1 MRQTVAVKG
10 ARENN
15 LQDIEVEIP
24 RDKLVVVTGISGSGK
39 SSLAFDTVYAEGQRR
54 FLESM
59 STYAKR
65 FITQLKKP
73 DVDFVDGL
81 SPVVSIEQKTVTMNP
96 RSTVGTMTDLQDFLR
111 MLFATIGIAHCPYCE
126 REIPIR
132 SPHQILE
139 RLLSLPEGT
148 EVEIH
153 APVFKIY
160 GEDYDYLFDDIRTK
174 GCRHVR
180 INGTP
185 HDISEEIELD
195 EDMDYD
201 IQVIVDKFFIQK
213 DIDKQVLASLEHTML
228 VGEGFMSFQVRDPEL
243 PEILP
248 VLGGAVG
255 NRAYGEL
262 AEESAVEN
270 RAYGELAE
278 EESAVENRAY
288 GEPGAAYG
296 ELVEEESAVENRA
309 YGELEEGS
317 AVGNR
322 AYGEPGAAYGELWDD
337 FGCPEHGVL
346 MGELGP
352 HHFTFN
358 EPTGACVTCSG
369 LGTYLQVHP
378 NLLVPDKTRSIV
390 EGAFV
395 HQAAKYDPD
404 RWDGRTLY
412 SLSQHYG
419 FDLDAP
425 FETLS
430 QDIVDILFHGT
441 RGEEFPICQ
450 PPDAKPVEKRHL
462 GRKIRFDGIIT
473 RIDRH
478 YRHYRKK
485 GEAHSGMEEYLRK
498 VMVEHTCPDC
508 GGAKLK
514 RQRLLVTVKER
525 TIHELGE
532 LHFEELRDFLLS
544 IDKETI
550 HEKHREAGTR
560 VIRELV
566 ERINLLLGIGLDY
579 LNLNRR
585 AATLSGGESQR
596 IRLSTQIGSG
606 LMGMLY
612 VLDEP
617 SIGLHPK
624 DNQKMIETLRKLRDI
639 GNTVIVVEHD
649 ESTIRAADHVIEL
662 GPGPGVHGGKV
673 VVQGALETILECPD
687 SLTGLYMSGRR
698 EIPIPQQRRELNGTF
713 LSITGAKENNLRHLD
728 VDIPLGVFICVTGA
742 SGSGKST
749 LVNEI
754 LYKRLYSIYHDSR
767 TLYGA
772 HDTLA
777 GHEHISDVINIDQ
790 SPIGRSSRSNPATY
804 IGFYD
809 NIRKLFAST
818 PMAMARSYAVGR
830 FSFNVKGGRCE
841 ECHGEGTITTK
852 LHFMPDVEVVCPTCK
867 GARYNQDTLEVT
879 YNGKNIAEI
888 LDMSIEDGVG
898 FFEDQRLIRHKLS
911 VLNELGMGYLQIG
924 HPAPLLSGGEAQR
937 VKLASELGK
946 IKRGKHNLYILDE
959 PTTGLHLADVQ
970 KLLDSLSQLVE
981 KGHTVIVIEHH
992 LDVIKTADYVI
1003 DLGPEGG
1010 HKGGQVLAYGTPEE
1024 VAAVKAS
1031 YTGQFLREYL

>member
-180 INGTP
+180 IDGEP

-195 EDMDYD
+195 EDKEYD

-228 VGEGFMSFQVRDPEL
+228 VGEGFMRFQVRDLEI

-248 VLGGAVG
+248 VPGSAVG
-255 NRAYGEL
+255 NRAYGEFV
-262 AEESAVEN
+262 EGSAVGN
-270 RAYGELAE
+270 RAYDVA
-278 EESAVENRAY
+278 
-288 GEPGAAYG
+288 
-296 ELVEEESAVENRA
+296 
-309 YGELEEGS
+309 EGS

-322 AYGEPGAAYGELWDD
+322 AYGELVEGGELGWDD
-337 FGCPEHGVL
+337 FGCAEHGVL

-419 FDLDAP
+419 FDLHAP
-425 FETLS
+425 FADLS
-430 QDIVDILFHGT
+430 PEVVDILFHGT
-441 RGEEFPICQ
+441 RGEDFPICQ
-450 PPDAKPVEKRHL
+450 PPDAKPIEKRHL

-478 YRHYRKK
+478 YRHYRKQ

-532 LHFEELRDFLLS
+532 LHFEQLRDFLLA
-544 IDKETI
+544 IDKATL

-649 ESTIRAADHVIEL
+649 ESTIRAADYIIEL

-673 VVQGALETILECPD
+673 VVQGALETILACPD

-698 EIPIPQQRRELNGTF
+698 EIPIPQQRRELNGKF
-713 LSITGAKENNLRHLD
+713 LSVTGARENNLRNLD
-728 VDIPLGVFICVTGA
+728 VDIPIGVFICVTGA

-818 PMAMARSYAVGR
+818 PMAMARGYAVGR

-867 GARYNQDTLEVT
+867 GARYNQETLEVT

-888 LDMSIEDGVG
+888 LDMSIEDGVE
-898 FFEDQRLIRHKLS
+898 FFEEHRLIRHKLS
-911 VLNELGMGYLQIG
+911 VLNALGMGYLQIG

-946 IKRGKHNLYILDE
+946 IKRGKNNLYILDE

-970 KLLDSLSQLVE
+970 KLLDSLSQLVD

-1010 HKGGQVLAYGTPEE
+1010 HKGGQVLAHGTPEE
-1024 VAAVKAS
+1024 VTGVRAS
-1031 YTGQFLREYL
+1031 YTGQFLRGYL

>member
-15 LQDIEVEIP
+15 LQNIEVDIP

-73 DVDFVDGL
+73 DVDFIDGL
-81 SPVVSIEQKTVTMNP
+81 SPVVSIEQKTITMNP
-96 RSTVGTMTDLQDFLR
+96 RSTVGTMTDLQDYLR
-111 MLFATIGIAHCPYCE
+111 MLFATIGVAHCPYCGT
-126 REIPIR
+126 EIPIR
-132 SPHQILE
+132 SHHQILE
-139 RLLSLPEGT
+139 RMLAMPEGT

-180 INGTP
+180 VDGVE

-195 EDMDYD
+195 PDQEYD
-201 IQVIVDKFFIQK
+201 IQVIVDKFFIKK
-213 DIDKQVLASLEHTML
+213 DIDKQVLASLEHAML
-228 VGEGFMSFQVRDPEL
+228 VGEGFMRFDVQL
-243 PEILP
+243 PEGDETDATAL
-248 VLGGAVG
+248 
-255 NRAYGEL
+255 
-262 AEESAVEN
+262 
-270 RAYGELAE
+270 
-278 EESAVENRAY
+278 
-288 GEPGAAYG
+288 
-296 ELVEEESAVENRA
+296 
-309 YGELEEGS
+309 LEG
-317 AVGNR
+317 
-322 AYGEPGAAYGELWDD
+322 
-337 FGCPEHGVL
+337 FGCPKHGVL
-346 MGELGP
+346 MAELGP

-378 NLLVPDKTRSIV
+378 DLLVPDKRRSIAD
-390 EGAFV
+390 GAFV
-395 HQAAKYDPD
+395 HQAFNYDPD
-404 RWDGRTLY
+404 RWDGRTMY
-412 SLSQHYG
+412 SLAGHYG
-419 FDLDAP
+419 FDLNVP
-425 FETLS
+425 FSDLPEKV
-430 QDIVDILFHGT
+430 VDILYHGT
-441 RGEEFPICQ
+441 HGEEFPILQ
-450 PPDAKPVEKRHL
+450 PEGARPVEKRHL

-478 YRHYRKK
+478 YRRYRKQ

-498 VMVEHTCPDC
+498 VMVERTCPDC
-508 GGAKLK
+508 HGAKLK
-514 RQRLLVTVKER
+514 RQRLLVTIEGK
-525 TIHELGE
+525 TIHEVGE
-532 LHFEELRDFLLS
+532 LHFEELRDFLL
-544 IDKETI
+544 TI
-550 HEKHREAGTR
+550 TDIPEKQREAGSR
-560 VIRELV
+560 VIKELV
-566 ERINLLLGIGLDY
+566 VRINLLLGIGLDY

-585 AATLSGGESQR
+585 SATLSGGESQR

-624 DNQKMIETLRKLRDI
+624 DNVKMIETLRKLRDI

-649 ESTIRAADHVIEL
+649 ESTIRAADHIIEL
-662 GPGPGVHGGKV
+662 GPGPGIHGGQV
-673 VVQGALETILECPD
+673 VVQGELDTVVDCPE
-687 SLTGLYMSGRR
+687 SLTGLYMSGQR
-698 EIPIPQQRRELNGTF
+698 EIRLPEKRRNLNGTF
-713 LSITGAKENNLRHLD
+713 LSITGASENNLRNID
-728 VDIPLGVFICVTGA
+728 VDIPIGVLICITGA

-754 LYKRLYSIYHDSR
+754 LYKRLHSLYHDSR

-772 HDTLA
+772 HEELE
-777 GHEHISDVINIDQ
+777 GHQYLSDVINIDQ
-790 SPIGRSSRSNPATY
+790 SPIGRSPRSNPATY

-818 PMAMARSYAVGR
+818 PLSLERGYTASR

-867 GARYNQDTLEVT
+867 GARYNEDTLDVT
-879 YNGKNIAEI
+879 YNGKNISEV
-888 LDMSIEDGVG
+888 LNMSIEEGVA
-898 FFEDQRLIRHKLS
+898 FFADQRLIHHKLN
-911 VLNELGMGYLQIG
+911 VLYQLGMGYLQIG
-924 HPAPLLSGGEAQR
+924 HPATILSGGEAQR
-937 VKLASELGK
+937 IKLASELGK

-959 PTTGLHLADVQ
+959 PTTGLHIADVQ
-970 KLLDSLSQLVE
+970 KLLDSLNRLVDS
-981 KGHTVIVIEHH
+981 GHTVLVIEHH

-1010 HKGGQVLAYGTPEE
+1010 HKGGEVLAHGTPEDI
-1024 VAAVKAS
+1024 AKVKAS
-1031 YTGQFLREYL
+1031 YTGQFLKEYLI

>member
-1 MRQTVAVKG
+1 MMSRKG

-15 LQDIEVEIP
+15 LQNIEVEIP
-24 RDKLVVVTGISGSGK
+24 RDQLVVVTGISGSGK

-73 DVDFVDGL
+73 DVDFIDGL
-81 SPVVSIEQKTVTMNP
+81 SPVVSIEQKTITMNP
-96 RSTVGTMTDLQDFLR
+96 RSTVGTMTDLQDYLR
-111 MLFATIGIAHCPYCE
+111 MLFATIGVAHCPYCE
-126 REIPIR
+126 VEIPTR
-132 SPHQILE
+132 SHYHILE
-139 RLLSLPEGT
+139 RMLSLPEGT

-153 APVFKIY
+153 VPVFKIY

-180 INGTP
+180 IDGIE

-195 EDMDYD
+195 PDQEYD
-201 IQVIVDKFFIQK
+201 LQVIVDKFFVKK
-213 DIDKQVLASLEHTML
+213 DVDKQVLASLEHAML
-228 VGEGFMSFQVRDPEL
+228 VGEGFMRFDVQL
-243 PEILP
+243 PED
-248 VLGGAVG
+248 
-255 NRAYGEL
+255 
-262 AEESAVEN
+262 AEADAIE
-270 RAYGELAE
+270 R
-278 EESAVENRAY
+278 
-288 GEPGAAYG
+288 
-296 ELVEEESAVENRA
+296 
-309 YGELEEGS
+309 LEG
-317 AVGNR
+317 
-322 AYGEPGAAYGELWDD
+322 
-337 FGCPEHGVL
+337 FGCPKHGII
-346 MGELGP
+346 MAELGP

-395 HQAAKYDPD
+395 HQAFNYDPD
-404 RWDGRTLY
+404 RWDGRTMY
-412 SLSQHYG
+412 SLAAHYD
-419 FDLDAP
+419 FDLHTP
-425 FETLS
+425 FADLPEEV
-430 QDIVDILFHGT
+430 VDILYYGT
-441 RGEEFPICQ
+441 RGQEFPIRQ
-450 PPDAKPVEKRHL
+450 PEDAKPVERRHL

-478 YRHYRKK
+478 YRRYRKQ

-514 RQRLLVTVKER
+514 RQRLLVTIAGE
-525 TIHELGE
+525 TIHDIGE
-532 LHFEELRDFLLS
+532 LHFEELRDFLL
-544 IDKETI
+544 TI
-550 HEKHREAGTR
+550 TDIPIKQREAGNR
-560 VIRELV
+560 VIKELV
-566 ERINLLLGIGLDY
+566 ARINLLLGIGLDY

-585 AATLSGGESQR
+585 SATLSGGESQR

-624 DNQKMIETLRKLRDI
+624 DNVKMIETLRKLRDI

-649 ESTIRAADHVIEL
+649 EGTIRAADHIIEL
-662 GPGPGVHGGKV
+662 GPGPGIHGGQV
-673 VVQGALETILECPD
+673 VIQGELETILDCTE

-698 EIPIPQQRRELNGTF
+698 EILLPKERRSLNGKF
-713 LSITGAKENNLRHLD
+713 LSITGARENNLKDID
-728 VDIPLGVFICVTGA
+728 VDIPIGMFICITGA

-754 LYKRLYSIYHDSR
+754 LYKRLYAIYHDSR
-767 TLYGA
+767 TLYGN
-772 HDTLA
+772 HDELA
-777 GHEHISDVINIDQ
+777 GHQHVNDVISIDQ

-818 PMAMARSYAVGR
+818 PLSLSRDYTASR

-867 GARYNQDTLEVT
+867 GARYNEDTLDVT
-879 YNGKNIAEI
+879 YNGKNISEI
-888 LDMSIEDGVG
+888 LNMSIEEGVE
-898 FFEDQRLIRHKLS
+898 FFADQRLIHHKLN
-911 VLNELGMGYLQIG
+911 VLNQLGMGYLQIG
-924 HPAPLLSGGEAQR
+924 HPATILSGGEAQR

-946 IKRGKHNLYILDE
+946 LKRGKHNLYILDE
-959 PTTGLHLADVQ
+959 PTTGLHIADVQ
-970 KLLDSLSQLVE
+970 KLLDSLNRLVDS
-981 KGHTVIVIEHH
+981 GHTVLVIEHH

-1010 HKGGQVLAYGTPEE
+1010 HKGGEVLARGTPEE
-1024 VAAVKAS
+1024 IAKVKTS
-1031 YTGQFLREYL
+1031 FTGQFLKEYLA

>member
-15 LQDIEVEIP
+15 LQNIEVEIP
-24 RDKLVVVTGISGSGK
+24 RDQLVVVTGISGSGK

-81 SPVVSIEQKTVTMNP
+81 SPVVSIEQKTITMNP

-111 MLFATIGIAHCPYCE
+111 MLFATIGVAHCPYCE
-126 REIPIR
+126 GEIPIR
-132 SPHQILE
+132 SHYQILE
-139 RLLSLPEGT
+139 RMLSMPEGT

-180 INGTP
+180 IDGIE

-195 EDMDYD
+195 PDQEYD
-201 IQVIVDKFFIQK
+201 IQVIVDKFFVK
-213 DIDKQVLASLEHTML
+213 KEIDKQVLASLEHAML
-228 VGEGFMSFQVRDPEL
+228 VGEGFMRFDVQFPEDTETDAIDL
-243 PEILP
+243 
-248 VLGGAVG
+248 
-255 NRAYGEL
+255 
-262 AEESAVEN
+262 
-270 RAYGELAE
+270 
-278 EESAVENRAY
+278 
-288 GEPGAAYG
+288 
-296 ELVEEESAVENRA
+296 
-309 YGELEEGS
+309 LEG
-317 AVGNR
+317 
-322 AYGEPGAAYGELWDD
+322 
-337 FGCPEHGVL
+337 FGCPKHGVL
-346 MGELGP
+346 MAELGP

-378 NLLVPDKTRSIV
+378 NLLVPDKSRSIAD
-390 EGAFV
+390 GAFV
-395 HQAAKYDPD
+395 HQAFNYDPD
-404 RWDGRTLY
+404 RWDGRTMY
-412 SLSQHYG
+412 SLAGHYG
-419 FDLDAP
+419 FDLGAP
-425 FETLS
+425 FADLPGK
-430 QDIVDILFHGT
+430 IIDILYHGT
-441 RGEEFPICQ
+441 HGEEFPILQ
-450 PPDAKPVEKRHL
+450 PEGARPVERRHL

-478 YRHYRKK
+478 YRRYRKQ

-498 VMVEHTCPDC
+498 VMVERTCPDC
-508 GGAKLK
+508 HGAKLK
-514 RQRLLVTVKER
+514 RQRLLVTIEGQ
-525 TIHELGE
+525 TIHDVGE
-532 LHFEELRDFLLS
+532 LHFEELRDFLL
-544 IDKETI
+544 TI
-550 HEKHREAGTR
+550 TDIPEKQREAGNR
-560 VIRELV
+560 VIKELV
-566 ERINLLLGIGLDY
+566 TRINLLLGIGLDY

-585 AATLSGGESQR
+585 SATLSGGESQR

-624 DNQKMIETLRKLRDI
+624 DNVKMIETLRKLRDI

-649 ESTIRAADHVIEL
+649 ENTIRAADHIIEL
-662 GPGPGVHGGKV
+662 GPGPGIHGGEV
-673 VVQGALETILECPD
+673 VVQGKLETILGCPE

-698 EIPIPQQRRELNGTF
+698 EIPLPEQRRNLNGTF
-713 LSITGAKENNLRHLD
+713 LSITGASENNLRNID
-728 VDIPLGVFICVTGA
+728 VDIPLGVLICITGA

-754 LYKRLYSIYHDSR
+754 LYKKLHSLYHDSR

-772 HDTLA
+772 HEELE
-777 GHEHISDVINIDQ
+777 GHQHLNDVINIDQ
-790 SPIGRSSRSNPATY
+790 SPIGRSPRSNPATY

-818 PMAMARSYAVGR
+818 PLALARDYTASR

-867 GARYNQDTLEVT
+867 GARYNEDTLDVT
-879 YNGKNIAEI
+879 YNGRNISEI
-888 LDMSIEDGVG
+888 LNMSIEEGVA
-898 FFEDQRLIRHKLS
+898 FFADQRLIHHKLN
-911 VLNELGMGYLQIG
+911 VLYQLGMGYLQIG
-924 HPAPLLSGGEAQR
+924 HPATILSGGEAQR

-959 PTTGLHLADVQ
+959 PTTGLHIADVQ
-970 KLLDSLSQLVE
+970 KLLDSLNRLVDS
-981 KGHTVIVIEHH
+981 GHTVVVIEHH

-1010 HKGGQVLAYGTPEE
+1010 HKGGEVLAHGTPEE
-1024 VAAVKAS
+1024 IAKVKVS
-1031 YTGQFLREYL
+1031 YTGQFLKEYLI

>member
-15 LQDIEVEIP
+15 LQNIEVEIP
-24 RDKLVVVTGISGSGK
+24 RNQLVVVTGISGSGK

-73 DVDFVDGL
+73 DVDFIDGL
-81 SPVVSIEQKTVTMNP
+81 SPVVSIEQKTITMNP
-96 RSTVGTMTDLQDFLR
+96 RSTVGTMTDLQDYLR
-111 MLFATIGIAHCPYCE
+111 MLFATIGVAHCPYCE
-126 REIPIR
+126 AGIPIR
-132 SPHQILE
+132 SHHQILE
-139 RLLSLPEGT
+139 RLLALPEGA

-180 INGTP
+180 IDGVE

-195 EDMDYD
+195 PDLEYD
-201 IQVIVDKFFIQK
+201 IQVIVDKFFIKK
-213 DIDKQVLASLEHTML
+213 DIDRQVLASLEHAML
-228 VGEGFMSFQVRDPEL
+228 VGEGFMRFDVKFPDAAEADVVEL
-243 PEILP
+243 LD
-248 VLGGAVG
+248 G
-255 NRAYGEL
+255 
-262 AEESAVEN
+262 
-270 RAYGELAE
+270 
-278 EESAVENRAY
+278 
-288 GEPGAAYG
+288 
-296 ELVEEESAVENRA
+296 
-309 YGELEEGS
+309 
-317 AVGNR
+317 
-322 AYGEPGAAYGELWDD
+322 
-337 FGCPEHGVL
+337 FGCLKHGVL
-346 MGELGP
+346 MAELGP

-378 NLLVPDKTRSIV
+378 NLLVPDKSRSIA

-395 HQAAKYDPD
+395 HQAFNYDPD
-404 RWDGRTLY
+404 RWDGRTMY
-412 SLSQHYG
+412 SLAAHYG
-419 FDLDAP
+419 FDLNMP
-425 FETLS
+425 FADLS
-430 QDIVDILFHGT
+430 GEVVDILYYGT
-441 RGEEFPICQ
+441 HGEEFPILQ
-450 PPDAKPVEKRHL
+450 PEGGRPVEKRHL
-462 GRKIRFDGIIT
+462 GRKIRFDGIAT

-478 YRHYRKK
+478 YRNYRKR

-498 VMVEHTCPDC
+498 VMVERTCPDC
-508 GGAKLK
+508 DGAKLK
-514 RQRLLVTVKER
+514 RQRLLVTIENQ
-525 TIHELGE
+525 TIHDVGE

-544 IDKETI
+544 ITEMS
-550 HEKHREAGTR
+550 EKQREAGER
-560 VIRELV
+560 VIKELV
-566 ERINLLLGIGLDY
+566 ARINLLLGIGLDY

-585 AATLSGGESQR
+585 SATLSGGESQR

-624 DNQKMIETLRKLRDI
+624 DNAKMIETLRKLRDI

-649 ESTIRAADHVIEL
+649 ESTIRAADHIIEL
-662 GPGPGVHGGKV
+662 GPGPGVHGGHI
-673 VVQGALETILECPD
+673 VVQGNLETILDCTD
-687 SLTGLYMSGRR
+687 SWTGLYMSGRR
-698 EIPIPQQRRELNGTF
+698 EILLPEQRRDLNGKF
-713 LSITGAKENNLRHLD
+713 LSITGARENNLRD
-728 VDIPLGVFICVTGA
+728 IDIDIPLGVFICITGA

-754 LYKRLYSIYHDSR
+754 LYKKLYALYHDSR

-772 HDTLA
+772 HDELE

-790 SPIGRSSRSNPATY
+790 SPIGRSPRSNPATY

-818 PMAMARSYAVGR
+818 PLSEARGYTASR

-841 ECHGEGTITTK
+841 ECHGEGTITTQ

-867 GARYNQDTLEVT
+867 GARYNEDTLDVT
-879 YNGKNIAEI
+879 YNGRNISEI
-888 LDMSIEDGVG
+888 LTMSIEEGVE
-898 FFEDQRLIRHKLS
+898 FFADQRLIHHKLN
-911 VLNELGMGYLQIG
+911 VLNQLGMGYLQIG
-924 HPAPLLSGGEAQR
+924 HPATILSGGEAQR
-937 VKLASELGK
+937 IKLASELGK

-959 PTTGLHLADVQ
+959 PTTGLHIADVQ
-970 KLLDSLSQLVE
+970 KLLDSLNRLVDT
-981 KGHTVIVIEHH
+981 GHTVIVIEHH

-1010 HKGGQVLAYGTPEE
+1010 HKGGEVLAQGTPEE
-1024 VAAVKAS
+1024 IAKAKAS
-1031 YTGQFLREYL
+1031 FTGQFLKQYLI

>member
-15 LQDIEVEIP
+15 LQNIEVEIP
-24 RDKLVVVTGISGSGK
+24 RDQLVVVTGISGSGK

-81 SPVVSIEQKTVTMNP
+81 SPVVSIEQKTITMNP

-111 MLFATIGIAHCPYCE
+111 MLFATIGVAHCPYCE
-126 REIPIR
+126 GEIPIR
-132 SPHQILE
+132 SHYQILE
-139 RLLSLPEGT
+139 RMLSMPEGT

-180 INGTP
+180 IDGVE

-195 EDMDYD
+195 PDQEYD
-201 IQVIVDKFFIQK
+201 IQVIVDKFFVKK
-213 DIDKQVLASLEHTML
+213 DIDKQVLASLEHAML
-228 VGEGFMSFQVRDPEL
+228 VGEGFMRFDVQFPEDA
-243 PEILP
+243 EADAI
-248 VLGGAVG
+248 
-255 NRAYGEL
+255 EL
-262 AEESAVEN
+262 
-270 RAYGELAE
+270 
-278 EESAVENRAY
+278 
-288 GEPGAAYG
+288 
-296 ELVEEESAVENRA
+296 
-309 YGELEEGS
+309 LEG
-317 AVGNR
+317 
-322 AYGEPGAAYGELWDD
+322 
-337 FGCPEHGVL
+337 FGCPKHGVL
-346 MGELGP
+346 MAELGP

-378 NLLVPDKTRSIV
+378 NLLVPDKSRSIAD
-390 EGAFV
+390 GAFV
-395 HQAAKYDPD
+395 HQAFNYDPD
-404 RWDGRTLY
+404 RWDGRTMY
-412 SLSQHYG
+412 SLAEHYG
-419 FDLDAP
+419 FDLNVP
-425 FETLS
+425 FADLPEK
-430 QDIVDILFHGT
+430 IIDILYHGT
-441 RGEEFPICQ
+441 HGEEFPILQ
-450 PPDAKPVEKRHL
+450 PAGARPVERRHL

-478 YRHYRKK
+478 YRRYRKQ

-498 VMVEHTCPDC
+498 VMVERTCPDC
-508 GGAKLK
+508 HGTKLK
-514 RQRLLVTVKER
+514 RQRLLVTIEGQ
-525 TIHELGE
+525 TIHDVGE
-532 LHFEELRDFLLS
+532 LHFEELRDFLL
-544 IDKETI
+544 TI
-550 HEKHREAGTR
+550 TDIPEKQREAGNR
-560 VIRELV
+560 VIKELV
-566 ERINLLLGIGLDY
+566 TRINLLLGIGLDY

-585 AATLSGGESQR
+585 SATLSGGESQR

-624 DNQKMIETLRKLRDI
+624 DNVKMIETLRKLRDI

-649 ESTIRAADHVIEL
+649 ESTIRAADHIIEL
-662 GPGPGVHGGKV
+662 GPGPGIHGGEI
-673 VVQGALETILECPD
+673 VVQGELKTILDCPE
-687 SLTGLYMSGRR
+687 SLTGLYMSGKR
-698 EIPIPQQRRELNGTF
+698 EIPLPEQRRNLNGTF
-713 LSITGAKENNLRHLD
+713 LSITGASENNLRNID
-728 VDIPLGVFICVTGA
+728 VDFPLGVLICITGA

-754 LYKRLYSIYHDSR
+754 LYKKLHSLYHDSR

-772 HDTLA
+772 HDELE
-777 GHEHISDVINIDQ
+777 GHQHLNDVINIDQ
-790 SPIGRSSRSNPATY
+790 SPIGRSPRSNPATY

-818 PMAMARSYAVGR
+818 PLALSRGYTASR

-867 GARYNQDTLEVT
+867 GARYNEDTLDVT
-879 YNGKNIAEI
+879 YNGKNISEI
-888 LDMSIEDGVG
+888 LNMSIEEGVE
-898 FFEDQRLIRHKLS
+898 FFADQRLIHHKLN
-911 VLNELGMGYLQIG
+911 VLYQLGMGYLQIG
-924 HPAPLLSGGEAQR
+924 HPATILSGGEAQR

-959 PTTGLHLADVQ
+959 PTTGLHIADVQ
-970 KLLDSLSQLVE
+970 KLLDSLNRLVDS
-981 KGHTVIVIEHH
+981 GHTVVVIEHH
-992 LDVIKTADYVI
+992 LDVIKTADHVI

-1010 HKGGQVLAYGTPEE
+1010 HKGGDVLAQGTPEE
-1024 VAAVKAS
+1024 IAKVKVS
-1031 YTGQFLREYL
+1031 YTGQFLKEYLI

>member
-15 LQDIEVEIP
+15 LQNIEVEIP
-24 RDKLVVVTGISGSGK
+24 RDQLVVVTGISGSGK

-81 SPVVSIEQKTVTMNP
+81 SPVVSIEQKTITMNP

-111 MLFATIGIAHCPYCE
+111 MLFATIGVAHCPYCE
-126 REIPIR
+126 GEIPIR
-132 SPHQILE
+132 SHYQILE
-139 RLLSLPEGT
+139 RMLSMPEGT

-180 INGTP
+180 IDGVE

-195 EDMDYD
+195 PDQEYD
-201 IQVIVDKFFIQK
+201 IQVIVDKFFVKK
-213 DIDKQVLASLEHTML
+213 DIDKQVLASLEHAML
-228 VGEGFMSFQVRDPEL
+228 VGEGFMRFDVQFPEDA
-243 PEILP
+243 ETDAI
-248 VLGGAVG
+248 
-255 NRAYGEL
+255 EL
-262 AEESAVEN
+262 
-270 RAYGELAE
+270 
-278 EESAVENRAY
+278 
-288 GEPGAAYG
+288 
-296 ELVEEESAVENRA
+296 
-309 YGELEEGS
+309 LEG
-317 AVGNR
+317 
-322 AYGEPGAAYGELWDD
+322 
-337 FGCPEHGVL
+337 FGCPKHGVL
-346 MGELGP
+346 MAELGP

-378 NLLVPDKTRSIV
+378 NLLVPDKSRSIAD
-390 EGAFV
+390 GAFV
-395 HQAAKYDPD
+395 HQAFNYDPD
-404 RWDGRTLY
+404 RWDGRTMY
-412 SLSQHYG
+412 SLAEHYG
-419 FDLDAP
+419 FDLNVP
-425 FETLS
+425 FADLPEK
-430 QDIVDILFHGT
+430 IIDILYHGT
-441 RGEEFPICQ
+441 HGEEFPILQ
-450 PPDAKPVEKRHL
+450 PEGARPVEKRHL

-478 YRHYRKK
+478 YRRYRKQ

-498 VMVEHTCPDC
+498 VMVERTCPDC
-508 GGAKLK
+508 HGTKLK
-514 RQRLLVTVKER
+514 RQRLLVTIEGQ
-525 TIHELGE
+525 TIHDVGE
-532 LHFEELRDFLLS
+532 LHFEELRDFLL
-544 IDKETI
+544 TI
-550 HEKHREAGTR
+550 TDIPEKQREAGNR
-560 VIRELV
+560 VIKELV
-566 ERINLLLGIGLDY
+566 TRINLLLGIGLDY

-585 AATLSGGESQR
+585 SATLSGGESQR

-624 DNQKMIETLRKLRDI
+624 DNVKMIETLRKLRDI

-649 ESTIRAADHVIEL
+649 ESTIRAADHIIEL
-662 GPGPGVHGGKV
+662 GPGPGIHGGEV
-673 VVQGALETILECPD
+673 VVQGELKTILDCPE
-687 SLTGLYMSGRR
+687 SLTGLYMSGQR
-698 EIPIPQQRRELNGTF
+698 EIPLPEQRRNLNGTF
-713 LSITGAKENNLRHLD
+713 LSITGASENNLRNID
-728 VDIPLGVFICVTGA
+728 VDFPLGVLICITGA

-754 LYKRLYSIYHDSR
+754 LYKKLHSLYHDSR

-772 HDTLA
+772 HDELE
-777 GHEHISDVINIDQ
+777 GHQHLNDVINIDQ
-790 SPIGRSSRSNPATY
+790 SPIGRSPRSNPATY

-818 PMAMARSYAVGR
+818 PLALSRGYTASR

-867 GARYNQDTLEVT
+867 GARYNEDTLDVT
-879 YNGKNIAEI
+879 YNGKNISEI
-888 LDMSIEDGVG
+888 LNMSIEEGVE
-898 FFEDQRLIRHKLS
+898 FFADQRLIHHKLN
-911 VLNELGMGYLQIG
+911 VLYQLGMGYLQIG
-924 HPAPLLSGGEAQR
+924 HPATILSGGEAQR

-959 PTTGLHLADVQ
+959 PTTGLHIADVQ
-970 KLLDSLSQLVE
+970 KLLDSLNRLVDS
-981 KGHTVIVIEHH
+981 GHTVVVIEHH
-992 LDVIKTADYVI
+992 LDVIKTADHVI

-1010 HKGGQVLAYGTPEE
+1010 HKGGEVLAQGTPEE
-1024 VAAVKAS
+1024 IAKVKAS
-1031 YTGQFLREYL
+1031 YTGQFLKEYLV

>member
-15 LQDIEVEIP
+15 LQNIEVEIP
-24 RDKLVVVTGISGSGK
+24 RDQLVVVTGISGSGK

-81 SPVVSIEQKTVTMNP
+81 SPVVSIEQKTITMNP

-111 MLFATIGIAHCPYCE
+111 MLFATIGVAHCPYCE
-126 REIPIR
+126 GEIPIR
-132 SPHQILE
+132 SHYQILE
-139 RLLSLPEGT
+139 RMLSMPEGT

-180 INGTP
+180 IDGVE

-195 EDMDYD
+195 PDQEYD
-201 IQVIVDKFFIQK
+201 IQVIVDKFFVKK
-213 DIDKQVLASLEHTML
+213 DIDKQVLASLEHAML
-228 VGEGFMSFQVRDPEL
+228 VGEGFMRFDVQFPEDA
-243 PEILP
+243 ETDAIE
-248 VLGGAVG
+248 VL
-255 NRAYGEL
+255 
-262 AEESAVEN
+262 
-270 RAYGELAE
+270 
-278 EESAVENRAY
+278 
-288 GEPGAAYG
+288 
-296 ELVEEESAVENRA
+296 
-309 YGELEEGS
+309 EG
-317 AVGNR
+317 
-322 AYGEPGAAYGELWDD
+322 
-337 FGCPEHGVL
+337 FGCPKHGVL
-346 MGELGP
+346 MAELGP

-378 NLLVPDKTRSIV
+378 NLLVPDKSRSIAD
-390 EGAFV
+390 GAFV
-395 HQAAKYDPD
+395 HQAFNYDPD
-404 RWDGRTLY
+404 RWDGRTMY
-412 SLSQHYG
+412 SLAEHYG
-419 FDLDAP
+419 FDLNVP
-425 FETLS
+425 FADLPEN
-430 QDIVDILFHGT
+430 IIDILYHGT
-441 RGEEFPICQ
+441 HGEEFPILQ
-450 PPDAKPVEKRHL
+450 PEGARPVERRHL

-478 YRHYRKK
+478 YRRYRKQ

-498 VMVEHTCPDC
+498 VMVERTCPDC
-508 GGAKLK
+508 HGTKLK
-514 RQRLLVTVKER
+514 RQRLLVTIEGQ
-525 TIHELGE
+525 TIHDVGE
-532 LHFEELRDFLLS
+532 LHFEELRDFLL
-544 IDKETI
+544 TI
-550 HEKHREAGTR
+550 TDIPEKQREAGNR
-560 VIRELV
+560 VIKELV
-566 ERINLLLGIGLDY
+566 TRINLLLGIGLDY

-585 AATLSGGESQR
+585 SATLSGGESQR

-624 DNQKMIETLRKLRDI
+624 DNVKMIETLRKLRDI

-649 ESTIRAADHVIEL
+649 ESTIRAADHIIEL
-662 GPGPGVHGGKV
+662 GPGPGIHGGEV
-673 VVQGALETILECPD
+673 VVQGELKTILDCPE
-687 SLTGLYMSGRR
+687 SLTGLYMSGKR
-698 EIPIPQQRRELNGTF
+698 EIPLPEQRRNLNGTF
-713 LSITGAKENNLRHLD
+713 LSITGASENNLRNID
-728 VDIPLGVFICVTGA
+728 VDFPLGVLICITGA

-754 LYKRLYSIYHDSR
+754 LYKKLHSLYHDSR

-772 HDTLA
+772 HDELE
-777 GHEHISDVINIDQ
+777 GHQHLNDVINIDQ
-790 SPIGRSSRSNPATY
+790 SPIGRSPRSNPATY

-818 PMAMARSYAVGR
+818 PLALSRGYTASR

-867 GARYNQDTLEVT
+867 GARYNEDTLDVT
-879 YNGKNIAEI
+879 YNGKNISEI
-888 LDMSIEDGVG
+888 LNMSIEEGVE
-898 FFEDQRLIRHKLS
+898 FFADQRLIHHKLN
-911 VLNELGMGYLQIG
+911 VLYQLGMGYLQIG
-924 HPAPLLSGGEAQR
+924 HPATILSGGEAQR

-959 PTTGLHLADVQ
+959 PTTGLHIADVQ
-970 KLLDSLSQLVE
+970 KLLDSLNRLVDS
-981 KGHTVIVIEHH
+981 GHTVVVIEHH
-992 LDVIKTADYVI
+992 LDVIKTADHVI

-1010 HKGGQVLAYGTPEE
+1010 HKGGDVLAQGTPEE
-1024 VAAVKAS
+1024 IAKVKVS
-1031 YTGQFLREYL
+1031 YTGQFLKEYLI

>member
-15 LQDIEVEIP
+15 LQNIEVDIP

-73 DVDFVDGL
+73 DVDFIDGL
-81 SPVVSIEQKTVTMNP
+81 SPVVSIEQKTITMNP
-96 RSTVGTMTDLQDFLR
+96 RSTVGTMTDLQDYLR
-111 MLFATIGIAHCPYCE
+111 MLFATIGVAHCPYCE
-126 REIPIR
+126 GEIPIR
-132 SPHQILE
+132 SHHQILE
-139 RLLSLPEGT
+139 RMLAMPEGT

-180 INGTP
+180 IDGIE

-195 EDMDYD
+195 PDQEYD
-201 IQVIVDKFFIQK
+201 IQVIVDKFFIKK
-213 DIDKQVLASLEHTML
+213 DIDKQVLAALEHAML
-228 VGEGFMSFQVRDPEL
+228 VGEGFMRFDVQVPEDDETDAIAL
-243 PEILP
+243 
-248 VLGGAVG
+248 
-255 NRAYGEL
+255 
-262 AEESAVEN
+262 
-270 RAYGELAE
+270 
-278 EESAVENRAY
+278 
-288 GEPGAAYG
+288 
-296 ELVEEESAVENRA
+296 
-309 YGELEEGS
+309 LE
-317 AVGNR
+317 
-322 AYGEPGAAYGELWDD
+322 D
-337 FGCPEHGVL
+337 FGCPKHGVL
-346 MGELGP
+346 MAELGP

-378 NLLVPDKTRSIV
+378 NLLVPDKSRSITD
-390 EGAFV
+390 GAFV
-395 HQAAKYDPD
+395 HQAFNYDPD
-404 RWDGRTLY
+404 RWDGRTMY
-412 SLSQHYG
+412 SLAGHYG
-419 FDLDAP
+419 FDLNVP
-425 FETLS
+425 FLDLPEKV
-430 QDIVDILFHGT
+430 VDILYHGT
-441 RGEEFPICQ
+441 HGEEFPILQ
-450 PPDAKPVEKRHL
+450 PEGARPVERRHL

-478 YRHYRKK
+478 YRRYRKQ

-498 VMVEHTCPDC
+498 VMVERTCPDC
-508 GGAKLK
+508 HGAKLK
-514 RQRLLVTVKER
+514 RQRLLVTIEGQ
-525 TIHELGE
+525 TIHEIGE
-532 LHFEELRDFLLS
+532 LHFEELRDFLL
-544 IDKETI
+544 TI
-550 HEKHREAGTR
+550 TDMPEKQREAGSR
-560 VIRELV
+560 VIKELV
-566 ERINLLLGIGLDY
+566 VRINLLLGIGLDY

-585 AATLSGGESQR
+585 SATLSGGESQR

-624 DNQKMIETLRKLRDI
+624 DNAKMIETLRKLRDI

-649 ESTIRAADHVIEL
+649 ESTIRAADHIIEL
-662 GPGPGVHGGKV
+662 GPGPGIHGGQV
-673 VVQGALETILECPD
+673 VVQGELETIVDCPE
-687 SLTGLYMSGRR
+687 SLTGLYMSGQR
-698 EIPIPQQRRELNGTF
+698 EIRLPEKRRNLNGTF
-713 LSITGAKENNLRHLD
+713 LSITGASENNLRNID
-728 VDIPLGVFICVTGA
+728 VDIPIGVLICITGA

-754 LYKRLYSIYHDSR
+754 LYKRLHSLYHDSR

-772 HDTLA
+772 HEELE
-777 GHEHISDVINIDQ
+777 GHQHLSDVISIDQ
-790 SPIGRSSRSNPATY
+790 SPIGRSPRSNPATY

-818 PMAMARSYAVGR
+818 PLSLDRGYTASR

-867 GARYNQDTLEVT
+867 GARYNEDTLDVT
-879 YNGKNIAEI
+879 YNGKNISEI
-888 LDMSIEDGVG
+888 LNMSIEEGVA
-898 FFEDQRLIRHKLS
+898 FFADQRLIHHKLN
-911 VLNELGMGYLQIG
+911 VLYQLGMGYLQIG
-924 HPAPLLSGGEAQR
+924 HPATILSGGEAQR
-937 VKLASELGK
+937 IKLASELGK
-946 IKRGKHNLYILDE
+946 LKRGKHNLYILDE
-959 PTTGLHLADVQ
+959 PTTGLHIADVQ
-970 KLLDSLSQLVE
+970 KLLDSLNRLVDS
-981 KGHTVIVIEHH
+981 GHTVLVIEHH

-1010 HKGGQVLAYGTPEE
+1010 HKGGEVLAHGTPEDI
-1024 VAAVKAS
+1024 AKVKAS
-1031 YTGQFLREYL
+1031 YTGQFLKEYLI

>member
-15 LQDIEVEIP
+15 LQNIEVEIP
-24 RDKLVVVTGISGSGK
+24 RNQLVVVTGISGSGK

-73 DVDFVDGL
+73 DVDFIDGL
-81 SPVVSIEQKTVTMNP
+81 SPVVSIEQKTITMNP
-96 RSTVGTMTDLQDFLR
+96 RSTVGTMTDLQDYLR
-111 MLFATIGIAHCPYCE
+111 MLFATIGVAHCPYCE
-126 REIPIR
+126 AEIPIR
-132 SPHQILE
+132 SHHQILE
-139 RLLSLPEGT
+139 RLLALPEGS

-180 INGTP
+180 IDGIE

-195 EDMDYD
+195 PDLEYD
-201 IQVIVDKFFIQK
+201 IQVIVDKFFIKK
-213 DIDKQVLASLEHTML
+213 DIDRQVLASLEHAML
-228 VGEGFMSFQVRDPEL
+228 VGEGFMRFDVKFPDD
-243 PEILP
+243 
-248 VLGGAVG
+248 
-255 NRAYGEL
+255 
-262 AEESAVEN
+262 AEADAVE
-270 RAYGELAE
+270 L
-278 EESAVENRAY
+278 
-288 GEPGAAYG
+288 
-296 ELVEEESAVENRA
+296 
-309 YGELEEGS
+309 LE
-317 AVGNR
+317 
-322 AYGEPGAAYGELWDD
+322 D
-337 FGCPEHGVL
+337 FGCLKHGVL
-346 MGELGP
+346 MAELGP

-378 NLLVPDKTRSIV
+378 NLLVPDKSRSIA

-395 HQAAKYDPD
+395 HQAFNYDPD
-404 RWDGRTLY
+404 RWDGRTMY
-412 SLSQHYG
+412 SLAAHYD
-419 FDLDAP
+419 FDLHMP
-425 FETLS
+425 FADLPEEV
-430 QDIVDILFHGT
+430 VDILYYGT
-441 RGEEFPICQ
+441 HGEEFPILQ
-450 PPDAKPVEKRHL
+450 PEGGRPVEKRHL
-462 GRKIRFDGIIT
+462 GRKIRFDGIAT

-478 YRHYRKK
+478 YRNYRKR

-498 VMVEHTCPDC
+498 VMVERTCPDC
-508 GGAKLK
+508 DGAKLK
-514 RQRLLVTVKER
+514 RQRLLVTIESQ
-525 TIHELGE
+525 TIHEVGE

-544 IDKETI
+544 ITNMP
-550 HEKHREAGTR
+550 EKQREAGER
-560 VIRELV
+560 VVKELV
-566 ERINLLLGIGLDY
+566 ARINLLLGIGLDY

-585 AATLSGGESQR
+585 SATLSGGESQR

-624 DNQKMIETLRKLRDI
+624 DNAKMIETLRKLRDI

-649 ESTIRAADHVIEL
+649 ESTIRAADHIIEL
-662 GPGPGVHGGKV
+662 GPGPGVHGGHI
-673 VVQGALETILECPD
+673 VVQGDLETILDCTD
-687 SLTGLYMSGRR
+687 SWTGLYMSGRR
-698 EIPIPQQRRELNGTF
+698 EILLPEQRRDLNGKF
-713 LSITGAKENNLRHLD
+713 LSITGARENNLRD
-728 VDIPLGVFICVTGA
+728 IDIDIPLGVFICITGA

-754 LYKRLYSIYHDSR
+754 LYKKLYALYHDSR

-772 HDTLA
+772 HDELE
-777 GHEHISDVINIDQ
+777 GHEHIDDVINIDQ
-790 SPIGRSSRSNPATY
+790 SPIGRSPRSNPATY
-804 IGFYD
+804 IKFYD

-818 PMAMARSYAVGR
+818 PLSAARGYTASR

-841 ECHGEGTITTK
+841 ECHGEGTITTQ

-867 GARYNQDTLEVT
+867 GARYNEDTLDVT
-879 YNGKNIAEI
+879 YNGRNISEI
-888 LDMSIEDGVG
+888 LTMSIEEGVE
-898 FFEDQRLIRHKLS
+898 FFADQRLIHHKLS
-911 VLNELGMGYLQIG
+911 VLNQLGMGYLQIG
-924 HPAPLLSGGEAQR
+924 HPATILSGGEAQR
-937 VKLASELGK
+937 IKLASELGK

-959 PTTGLHLADVQ
+959 PTTGLHMADVQ
-970 KLLDSLSQLVE
+970 KLLDSLNRLVDT
-981 KGHTVIVIEHH
+981 GHTVIVIEHH

-1010 HKGGQVLAYGTPEE
+1010 HKGGEVLAQGTPEE
-1024 VAAVKAS
+1024 IAKAKAS
-1031 YTGQFLREYL
+1031 FTGQFLKDYLI

>member
-15 LQDIEVEIP
+15 LQNIEVEIP
-24 RDKLVVVTGISGSGK
+24 RDQLVVVTGISGSGK

-111 MLFATIGIAHCPYCE
+111 MLFATIGVAHCPYCE
-126 REIPIR
+126 GEIPIR
-132 SPHQILE
+132 SYHQILE
-139 RLLSLPEGT
+139 RMLSMPEGT

-180 INGTP
+180 IDGVE

-195 EDMDYD
+195 PDQEYD
-201 IQVIVDKFFIQK
+201 IQVIVDKFFVK
-213 DIDKQVLASLEHTML
+213 KEIDKQVLASLEHAML
-228 VGEGFMSFQVRDPEL
+228 VGEGFMRFDVKFPDDTEADAI
-243 PEILP
+243 E
-248 VLGGAVG
+248 VL
-255 NRAYGEL
+255 
-262 AEESAVEN
+262 
-270 RAYGELAE
+270 
-278 EESAVENRAY
+278 
-288 GEPGAAYG
+288 
-296 ELVEEESAVENRA
+296 
-309 YGELEEGS
+309 EG
-317 AVGNR
+317 
-322 AYGEPGAAYGELWDD
+322 
-337 FGCPEHGVL
+337 FGCPKHGVL
-346 MGELGP
+346 MAELGP

-378 NLLVPDKTRSIV
+378 NLLVPDKSRSIAD
-390 EGAFV
+390 GAFV
-395 HQAAKYDPD
+395 HQAFNYDPD
-404 RWDGRTLY
+404 RWDGRTMY
-412 SLSQHYG
+412 SLAGHYG
-419 FDLDAP
+419 FDLNVP
-425 FETLS
+425 FADLPEKV
-430 QDIVDILFHGT
+430 IDILYYGT
-441 RGEEFPICQ
+441 HGEEFPILQ
-450 PPDAKPVEKRHL
+450 PEGARPVEKRHL

-478 YRHYRKK
+478 YRRYRKQ

-498 VMVEHTCPDC
+498 VMVERTCPDC
-508 GGAKLK
+508 HGAKLK
-514 RQRLLVTVKER
+514 RQRLLVTIDGQ
-525 TIHELGE
+525 TIHDVGE
-532 LHFEELRDFLLS
+532 LHFEELRDFLL
-544 IDKETI
+544 TI
-550 HEKHREAGTR
+550 TDISEKQREAGNR
-560 VIRELV
+560 VIKELV
-566 ERINLLLGIGLDY
+566 TRINLLLGIGLDY

-585 AATLSGGESQR
+585 SATLSGGESQR

-624 DNQKMIETLRKLRDI
+624 DNVKMIETLRKLRDI

-649 ESTIRAADHVIEL
+649 ESTIRAADHIIEL
-662 GPGPGVHGGKV
+662 GPGPGVHGGEI
-673 VVQGALETILECPD
+673 VVQGKLKTILECPE
-687 SLTGLYMSGRR
+687 SLTGLYMSGQR
-698 EIPIPQQRRELNGTF
+698 EIPLPEQRRDLNGTF
-713 LSITGAKENNLRHLD
+713 LSITGASENNLRNID
-728 VDIPLGVFICVTGA
+728 IDIPLGVLICITGA

-754 LYKRLYSIYHDSR
+754 LYKRLHSLYHDSR

-772 HDTLA
+772 HDELE
-777 GHEHISDVINIDQ
+777 GHQHLNDVINIDQ
-790 SPIGRSSRSNPATY
+790 SPIGRSPRSNPATY

-818 PMAMARSYAVGR
+818 PLALARGYTASR

-867 GARYNQDTLEVT
+867 GARYNEDTLDVT
-879 YNGKNIAEI
+879 YNGKNISEI
-888 LDMSIEDGVG
+888 LNMSIEEGVA
-898 FFEDQRLIRHKLS
+898 FFADQRLIHHKLN
-911 VLNELGMGYLQIG
+911 VLYQLGMGYLQIG
-924 HPAPLLSGGEAQR
+924 HPATILSGGEAQR

-959 PTTGLHLADVQ
+959 PTTGLHIADVQ
-970 KLLDSLSQLVE
+970 KLLDSLNRLVDS
-981 KGHTVIVIEHH
+981 GHTVVVIEHH
-992 LDVIKTADYVI
+992 LDVIKTADHVI

-1010 HKGGQVLAYGTPEE
+1010 HKGGDVLAQGTPEE
-1024 VAAVKAS
+1024 IAKVNAS
-1031 YTGQFLREYL
+1031 YTGKFLKEYL

>member
-15 LQDIEVEIP
+15 LQDVEVEIP
-24 RDKLVVVTGISGSGK
+24 RDQLVVVTGISGSGK

-73 DVDFVDGL
+73 DVDFIDGL
-81 SPVVSIEQKTVTMNP
+81 SPVVSIEQKTITMNP

-111 MLFATIGIAHCPYCE
+111 MLFATIGVAHCPYCE
-126 REIPIR
+126 SEIPIR
-132 SPHQILE
+132 SHHQILE
-139 RLLSLPEGT
+139 RMLSVREGA

-180 INGTP
+180 IDGVE

-195 EDMDYD
+195 PDQEYD
-201 IQVIVDKFFIQK
+201 IQVIVDKFFVKK
-213 DIDKQVLASLEHTML
+213 DIDKQVLASLEHAML
-228 VGEGFMSFQVRDPEL
+228 VGEGFMRFDVTFPEDAEVS
-243 PEILP
+243 PTEIL
-248 VLGGAVG
+248 
-255 NRAYGEL
+255 E
-262 AEESAVEN
+262 
-270 RAYGELAE
+270 
-278 EESAVENRAY
+278 
-288 GEPGAAYG
+288 
-296 ELVEEESAVENRA
+296 
-309 YGELEEGS
+309 
-317 AVGNR
+317 
-322 AYGEPGAAYGELWDD
+322 D
-337 FGCPEHGVL
+337 FGCSKHGVL
-346 MGELGP
+346 MAELGP

-378 NLLVPDKTRSIV
+378 NLLVPDKSRSIAD
-390 EGAFV
+390 GAFV
-395 HQAAKYDPD
+395 HQAFNYDPD
-404 RWDGRTLY
+404 RWDGRTMYGLAA
-412 SLSQHYG
+412 HYG
-419 FDLDAP
+419 FDLHVP
-425 FETLS
+425 FQDLS
-430 QDIVDILFHGT
+430 EKVIDILYHGT
-441 RGEEFPICQ
+441 HGEEFPILQ
-450 PPDAKPVEKRHL
+450 PEGARPVEKRHL

-478 YRHYRKK
+478 YRRYRKQ

-498 VMVEHTCPDC
+498 VMVERTCPDC
-508 GGAKLK
+508 DGAKLK
-514 RQRLLVTVKER
+514 RQRLLVTIDGQ
-525 TIHELGE
+525 TIHNVGE
-532 LHFEELRDFLLS
+532 LHFEELRDFLLA
-544 IDKETI
+544 ITGI
-550 HEKHREAGTR
+550 PEKQREAGNR
-560 VIRELV
+560 VIKELTT
-566 ERINLLLGIGLDY
+566 RIDLLLGIGLDY

-585 AATLSGGESQR
+585 SATLSGGESQR

-624 DNQKMIETLRKLRDI
+624 DNVKMIETLRQLRDI

-649 ESTIRAADHVIEL
+649 ESTIREADHIIEL
-662 GPGPGVHGGKV
+662 GPGPGIHGGHV
-673 VVQGALETILECPD
+673 VVQGELETILDCSE

-698 EIPIPQQRRELNGTF
+698 EIPLPKERRNLNGIF
-713 LSITGAKENNLRHLD
+713 LSITGASENNLRNID
-728 VDIPLGVFICVTGA
+728 VDIPLGVLICITGA

-754 LYKRLYSIYHDSR
+754 LYKRLYSLYHDSR
-767 TLYGA
+767 TLYGT
-772 HDTLA
+772 HDELE
-777 GHEHISDVINIDQ
+777 GHQHLNDVISIDQ
-790 SPIGRSSRSNPATY
+790 SPIGRSPRSNPATY

-818 PMAMARSYAVGR
+818 PLSLERGYTASR

-867 GARYNQDTLEVT
+867 GARYNEDTLDVT
-879 YNGKNIAEI
+879 YNGKNISEI
-888 LDMSIEDGVG
+888 LNMSIEEGVA
-898 FFEDQRLIRHKLS
+898 FFTDQRLIHHKLN
-911 VLNELGMGYLQIG
+911 VLYQLGMGYLQIG
-924 HPAPLLSGGEAQR
+924 HPATILSGGEAQR
-937 VKLASELGK
+937 IKLASELGK

-970 KLLDSLSQLVE
+970 KLLDSLNRLVDN
-981 KGHTVIVIEHH
+981 GHTVLVIEHH

-1010 HKGGQVLAYGTPEE
+1010 HKGGEVLAQGTPEE
-1024 VAAVKAS
+1024 VAKVKAS
-1031 YTGQFLREYL
+1031 YTGQFLKEYIV

>member
-15 LQDIEVEIP
+15 LQNIEVEIP
-24 RDKLVVVTGISGSGK
+24 RDQLVVVTGISGSGK

-81 SPVVSIEQKTVTMNP
+81 SPVVSIEQKTITMNP

-111 MLFATIGIAHCPYCE
+111 MLFATIGVAHCPYCE
-126 REIPIR
+126 GEIPIR
-132 SPHQILE
+132 SHYHILE
-139 RLLSLPEGT
+139 RMLSMPEGT

-180 INGTP
+180 IDGIE

-195 EDMDYD
+195 PDQEYD
-201 IQVIVDKFFIQK
+201 IQVIVDKFFVKK
-213 DIDKQVLASLEHTML
+213 DIDKQVLASLEHAML
-228 VGEGFMSFQVRDPEL
+228 VGEGFMRFDVQFPEDT
-243 PEILP
+243 ETDAI
-248 VLGGAVG
+248 
-255 NRAYGEL
+255 EL
-262 AEESAVEN
+262 
-270 RAYGELAE
+270 
-278 EESAVENRAY
+278 
-288 GEPGAAYG
+288 
-296 ELVEEESAVENRA
+296 
-309 YGELEEGS
+309 LEG
-317 AVGNR
+317 
-322 AYGEPGAAYGELWDD
+322 
-337 FGCPEHGVL
+337 FGCPKHGVL
-346 MGELGP
+346 MAELGP

-378 NLLVPDKTRSIV
+378 NLLVPDKSRSIAG
-390 EGAFV
+390 GAFV
-395 HQAAKYDPD
+395 HQAFNYDPD
-404 RWDGRTLY
+404 RWDGRTMY
-412 SLSQHYG
+412 SLAGHYG
-419 FDLDAP
+419 FDLNVP
-425 FETLS
+425 FADLPEN
-430 QDIVDILFHGT
+430 IIDILYHGT
-441 RGEEFPICQ
+441 HGEEFPILQ
-450 PPDAKPVEKRHL
+450 PEGARPVEKRHL

-478 YRHYRKK
+478 YRRYRKQ

-498 VMVEHTCPDC
+498 VMVERTCPDC
-508 GGAKLK
+508 HGTKLK
-514 RQRLLVTVKER
+514 RQRLLVTIEGQ
-525 TIHELGE
+525 TIHEVGE
-532 LHFEELRDFLLS
+532 LHFEELRDFLLA
-544 IDKETI
+544 ITDMP
-550 HEKHREAGTR
+550 EKQREAGSR
-560 VIRELV
+560 VIKELV
-566 ERINLLLGIGLDY
+566 TRINLLLGIGLDY

-585 AATLSGGESQR
+585 SATLSGGESQR

-624 DNQKMIETLRKLRDI
+624 DNVKMIETLRKLRDI

-649 ESTIRAADHVIEL
+649 ESTIRAADHIIEL
-662 GPGPGVHGGKV
+662 GPGPGIHGGEV
-673 VVQGALETILECPD
+673 VVQGELKTILDCPE
-687 SLTGLYMSGRR
+687 SLTGLYMSGQR
-698 EIPIPQQRRELNGTF
+698 EIPLPTQRRDLNGTF
-713 LSITGAKENNLRHLD
+713 LSITGASENNLRNID
-728 VDIPLGVFICVTGA
+728 VDFPLGMLICITGA

-754 LYKRLYSIYHDSR
+754 LYKRLHSLYHDSR

-772 HDTLA
+772 HDELE
-777 GHEHISDVINIDQ
+777 GHQHVSDVINIDQ
-790 SPIGRSSRSNPATY
+790 SPIGRSPRSNPATY

-818 PMAMARSYAVGR
+818 PLALARGYTASR

-867 GARYNQDTLEVT
+867 GARYNEDTLDVT
-879 YNGKNIAEI
+879 YNGKNISEI
-888 LDMSIEDGVG
+888 LNMSIEEGVE
-898 FFEDQRLIRHKLS
+898 FFADQRLIHHKLK
-911 VLNELGMGYLQIG
+911 VLYQLGMGYLQIG
-924 HPAPLLSGGEAQR
+924 HPATILSGGEAQR
-937 VKLASELGK
+937 VKLANELGK
-946 IKRGKHNLYILDE
+946 IKRSKHNLYILDE
-959 PTTGLHLADVQ
+959 PTTGLHIADVQ
-970 KLLDSLSQLVE
+970 KLLDSLNRLVDS
-981 KGHTVIVIEHH
+981 GHTVIVIEHH

-1010 HKGGQVLAYGTPEE
+1010 HKGGEVLAQGTPEE
-1024 VAAVKAS
+1024 IAKVKAS
-1031 YTGQFLREYL
+1031 YTGQFLKEYL

>member
-180 INGTP
+180 IDGEP

-195 EDMDYD
+195 EDKEYD
-201 IQVIVDKFFIQK
+201 IQVIVDKFFIHK

-228 VGEGFMSFQVRDPEL
+228 VGEGFMRFQVRDLEL
-243 PEILP
+243 PEVIP
-248 VLGGAVG
+248 VPGSAVG
-255 NRAYGEL
+255 NRAYGEFV
-262 AEESAVEN
+262 EGSAVGNRAYDEPG
-270 RAYGELAE
+270 RAYGEL
-278 EESAVENRAY
+278 V
-288 GEPGAAYG
+288 
-296 ELVEEESAVENRA
+296 
-309 YGELEEGS
+309 EGS

-322 AYGEPGAAYGELWDD
+322 AYGGAEWDD
-337 FGCPEHGVL
+337 FGCAEHGVL

-419 FDLDAP
+419 FDLHAP
-425 FETLS
+425 FADLS
-430 QDIVDILFHGT
+430 PEVVDILFHGT
-441 RGEEFPICQ
+441 RGEDFPICQ
-450 PPDAKPVEKRHL
+450 PPDAKPIEKRHL

-478 YRHYRKK
+478 YRHYRKQ

-532 LHFEELRDFLLS
+532 LHFEQLRDFLLA
-544 IDKETI
+544 IDKDTL

-649 ESTIRAADHVIEL
+649 ESTIRAADYIIEL

-673 VVQGALETILECPD
+673 VVQGALETILACPD

-698 EIPIPQQRRELNGTF
+698 EIPIPQQRRELNGKF
-713 LSITGAKENNLRHLD
+713 LSVTGARENNLRNLD
-728 VDIPLGVFICVTGA
+728 VDIPIGVFICVTGA

-818 PMAMARSYAVGR
+818 PMAMARGYAVGR

-867 GARYNQDTLEVT
+867 GARYNQDTLDVT

-888 LDMSIEDGVG
+888 LDMSIEDGVE
-898 FFEDQRLIRHKLS
+898 FFEEHRLIRHKLS
-911 VLNELGMGYLQIG
+911 VLNALGMGYLQIG

-946 IKRGKHNLYILDE
+946 IKRGKNNLYILDE

-970 KLLDSLSQLVE
+970 KLLDSLSQLVD

-1010 HKGGQVLAYGTPEE
+1010 HKGGQVLAHGTPEE
-1024 VAAVKAS
+1024 VTGVRAS
-1031 YTGQFLREYL
+1031 YTGQFLRGYL

>member
-15 LQDIEVEIP
+15 LQNVEVEIP
-24 RDKLVVVTGISGSGK
+24 RNQLVVVTGISGSGK

-73 DVDFVDGL
+73 DVDFIDGL
-81 SPVVSIEQKTVTMNP
+81 SPVVSIEQKTITMNP
-96 RSTVGTMTDLQDFLR
+96 RSTVGTMTDLQDYLR
-111 MLFATIGIAHCPYCE
+111 MLFATIGVAHCPYCE
-126 REIPIR
+126 AEIPIR
-132 SPHQILE
+132 SHHQILE
-139 RLLSLPEGT
+139 RLLALPEGA

-180 INGTP
+180 IDGIE

-195 EDMDYD
+195 PDLEYD
-201 IQVIVDKFFIQK
+201 IQVIVDKFFIKK
-213 DIDKQVLASLEHTML
+213 DIDRQVLASLEHAML
-228 VGEGFMSFQVRDPEL
+228 VGEGFMRFDVKFPEDA
-243 PEILP
+243 ETDAI
-248 VLGGAVG
+248 
-255 NRAYGEL
+255 EL
-262 AEESAVEN
+262 
-270 RAYGELAE
+270 
-278 EESAVENRAY
+278 
-288 GEPGAAYG
+288 
-296 ELVEEESAVENRA
+296 
-309 YGELEEGS
+309 LE
-317 AVGNR
+317 
-322 AYGEPGAAYGELWDD
+322 D
-337 FGCPEHGVL
+337 FGCLKHGVL
-346 MGELGP
+346 MAELGP

-378 NLLVPDKTRSIV
+378 NLLVPDKSRSIA

-395 HQAAKYDPD
+395 HQAFNYDPD
-404 RWDGRTLY
+404 RWDGRTMF
-412 SLSQHYG
+412 SLAAHYD
-419 FDLDAP
+419 FDLNMP
-425 FETLS
+425 FADLPEEV
-430 QDIVDILFHGT
+430 VDILYYGT
-441 RGEEFPICQ
+441 HGEEFPILQ
-450 PPDAKPVEKRHL
+450 PEGGRPVERRHL
-462 GRKIRFDGIIT
+462 GRKIRFDGIAT

-478 YRHYRKK
+478 YRNYRKR

-498 VMVEHTCPDC
+498 VMVERTCPDC
-508 GGAKLK
+508 DGAKLK
-514 RQRLLVTVKER
+514 RQRLLVTIENQ
-525 TIHELGE
+525 TIHDVGE

-544 IDKETI
+544 ITDMP
-550 HEKHREAGTR
+550 EKQREAGER
-560 VIRELV
+560 VVKELV
-566 ERINLLLGIGLDY
+566 ARINLLLGIGLDY

-585 AATLSGGESQR
+585 SATLSGGESQR

-624 DNQKMIETLRKLRDI
+624 DNAKMIETLRKLRDI

-649 ESTIRAADHVIEL
+649 ESTIRAADHIIEL
-662 GPGPGVHGGKV
+662 GPGPGVHGGHI
-673 VVQGALETILECPD
+673 VVQGDLDAILDCTE
-687 SLTGLYMSGRR
+687 SWTGLYMSGRR
-698 EIPIPQQRRELNGTF
+698 EILLPKQRRDLNGKF
-713 LSITGAKENNLRHLD
+713 LSITGAKENNLRNID
-728 VDIPLGVFICVTGA
+728 VDIPLGVFICITGA

-754 LYKRLYSIYHDSR
+754 LYKKLYALYHDSR

-772 HDTLA
+772 HDELD
-777 GHEHISDVINIDQ
+777 GHEHIDDVINIDQ
-790 SPIGRSSRSNPATY
+790 SPIGRSPRSNPATY
-804 IGFYD
+804 IKFYD

-818 PMAMARSYAVGR
+818 PLSEERGYTASR

-841 ECHGEGTITTK
+841 ECHGEGTITTQ

-867 GARYNQDTLEVT
+867 GARYNDDTLDVT
-879 YNGKNIAEI
+879 YNGRNISEI
-888 LDMSIEDGVG
+888 LTMSIEEGVE
-898 FFEDQRLIRHKLS
+898 FFADQRLIHHKLN
-911 VLNELGMGYLQIG
+911 VLNQLGMGYLQIG
-924 HPAPLLSGGEAQR
+924 HPATILSGGEAQR
-937 VKLASELGK
+937 IKLASELGK

-959 PTTGLHLADVQ
+959 PTTGLHMADVQ
-970 KLLDSLSQLVE
+970 KLLDSLNRLVDT
-981 KGHTVIVIEHH
+981 GHTVIVIEHH

-1010 HKGGQVLAYGTPEE
+1010 HKGGEVLAQGTPEE
-1024 VAAVKAS
+1024 IAKAKAS
-1031 YTGQFLREYL
+1031 FTGQFLKQYLI

>member
-15 LQDIEVEIP
+15 LQNVEVEIP
-24 RDKLVVVTGISGSGK
+24 RNQLVVVTGISGSGK

-73 DVDFVDGL
+73 DVDFIDGL

-96 RSTVGTMTDLQDFLR
+96 RSTVGTMTDLQDYLR
-111 MLFATIGIAHCPYCE
+111 MLFATIGVAHCPYCE
-126 REIPIR
+126 AEIPIR
-132 SPHQILE
+132 SHHQILE
-139 RLLSLPEGT
+139 RLLALPEDS

-180 INGTP
+180 IDGIE

-195 EDMDYD
+195 PDLEYD
-201 IQVIVDKFFIQK
+201 IQVIVDKFFIKK
-213 DIDKQVLASLEHTML
+213 DIDRQVLASLEHAML
-228 VGEGFMSFQVRDPEL
+228 VGEGFMRFDVKFPDDAEADAIEL
-243 PEILP
+243 
-248 VLGGAVG
+248 
-255 NRAYGEL
+255 
-262 AEESAVEN
+262 
-270 RAYGELAE
+270 
-278 EESAVENRAY
+278 
-288 GEPGAAYG
+288 
-296 ELVEEESAVENRA
+296 
-309 YGELEEGS
+309 LEG
-317 AVGNR
+317 
-322 AYGEPGAAYGELWDD
+322 
-337 FGCPEHGVL
+337 FGCLKHGVL
-346 MGELGP
+346 MAELGP

-378 NLLVPDKTRSIV
+378 NLLVPDKSRSIA

-395 HQAAKYDPD
+395 HQAFNYDPD
-404 RWDGRTLY
+404 RWDGRTMY
-412 SLSQHYG
+412 SLAAYYD
-419 FDLDAP
+419 FDLNLP
-425 FETLS
+425 FTDLPEAV
-430 QDIVDILFHGT
+430 VDILYYGT
-441 RGEEFPICQ
+441 HGEEFPILQ
-450 PPDAKPVEKRHL
+450 PEGGRPVERRHL
-462 GRKIRFDGIIT
+462 GRKIRFDGIAT

-478 YRHYRKK
+478 YRNYRKR

-498 VMVEHTCPDC
+498 VMVERTCPDC
-508 GGAKLK
+508 DGAKLK
-514 RQRLLVTVKER
+514 RQRLLVTIENQ
-525 TIHELGE
+525 TIHDVGE
-532 LHFEELRDFLLS
+532 LHFEELRDFLLR
-544 IDKETI
+544 ITEMP
-550 HEKHREAGTR
+550 EKQREAGER
-560 VIRELV
+560 VVKELV
-566 ERINLLLGIGLDY
+566 ARINLLLGIGLDY

-585 AATLSGGESQR
+585 SATLSGGESQR

-624 DNQKMIETLRKLRDI
+624 DNAKMIETLRKLRDI

-649 ESTIRAADHVIEL
+649 ESTIRAADHIIEL
-662 GPGPGVHGGKV
+662 GPGPGVHGGHI
-673 VVQGALETILECPD
+673 VVQGNLDTILDCTE
-687 SLTGLYMSGRR
+687 SWTGLYMSGRR
-698 EIPIPQQRRELNGTF
+698 EISLPEQRRDLNGKF
-713 LSITGAKENNLRHLD
+713 LSITGAKENNLRNID
-728 VDIPLGVFICVTGA
+728 VDIPIGVFICITGA

-754 LYKRLYSIYHDSR
+754 LYKKLYALYHDSR

-772 HDTLA
+772 HDELE

-790 SPIGRSSRSNPATY
+790 SPIGRSPRSNPATY

-818 PMAMARSYAVGR
+818 PLSAARGYTASR

-841 ECHGEGTITTK
+841 ECHGEGAITTQ

-867 GARYNQDTLEVT
+867 GARYNDDTLDVT
-879 YNGKNIAEI
+879 YNGRNISEI
-888 LDMSIEDGVG
+888 LTMSIEEGVE
-898 FFEDQRLIRHKLS
+898 FFADQRLIHHKLN
-911 VLNELGMGYLQIG
+911 VLNQLGMGYLQIG
-924 HPAPLLSGGEAQR
+924 HPATILSGGEAQR
-937 VKLASELGK
+937 IKLASELGK

-959 PTTGLHLADVQ
+959 PTTGLHIADVQ
-970 KLLDSLSQLVE
+970 KLLDSLNRLVDT
-981 KGHTVIVIEHH
+981 GHTVIVIEHH

-1010 HKGGQVLAYGTPEE
+1010 HKGGEVLAHGTPEE
-1024 VAAVKAS
+1024 IAKVKAS
-1031 YTGQFLREYL
+1031 FTGQFLREHLV

>member
-15 LQDIEVEIP
+15 LQNIEVEIP
-24 RDKLVVVTGISGSGK
+24 RDQLVVVTGISGSGK

-73 DVDFVDGL
+73 DVDFIDGL
-81 SPVVSIEQKTVTMNP
+81 SPVVSIEQKTITMNP
-96 RSTVGTMTDLQDFLR
+96 RSTVGTMTDLQDYLR

-126 REIPIR
+126 DEIPIR
-132 SPHQILE
+132 SHHQILE
-139 RLLSLPEGT
+139 RLLAMPEGT

-180 INGTP
+180 IDGIE

-195 EDMDYD
+195 PDQEYN
-201 IQVIVDKFFIQK
+201 IQVIVDKFFIK
-213 DIDKQVLASLEHTML
+213 KGIDKQVLASLEHAML
-228 VGEGFMSFQVRDPEL
+228 VGEGFMRFDVQFPEDT
-243 PEILP
+243 EVAAI
-248 VLGGAVG
+248 
-255 NRAYGEL
+255 EL
-262 AEESAVEN
+262 
-270 RAYGELAE
+270 
-278 EESAVENRAY
+278 
-288 GEPGAAYG
+288 
-296 ELVEEESAVENRA
+296 
-309 YGELEEGS
+309 LE
-317 AVGNR
+317 
-322 AYGEPGAAYGELWDD
+322 D

-346 MGELGP
+346 MAELGP

-378 NLLVPDKTRSIV
+378 NLLVPDKRRSIA

-395 HQAAKYDPD
+395 HQAFNYDPD
-404 RWDGRTLY
+404 RWDGRTMY
-412 SLSQHYG
+412 SLAGHYE
-419 FDLDAP
+419 FDLDVP
-425 FETLS
+425 FADLPEKV
-430 QDIVDILFHGT
+430 IDILYHGT
-441 RGEEFPICQ
+441 HGEEFPILQ
-450 PPDAKPVEKRHL
+450 PEGARPVERRHL

-478 YRHYRKK
+478 YRRYRKQ

-498 VMVEHTCPDC
+498 VMVERTCPDC
-508 GGAKLK
+508 DGAKLK
-514 RQRLLVTVKER
+514 RQRLLVTIDGQ
-525 TIHELGE
+525 TIHDVGE

-544 IDKETI
+544 ITDIPERQ
-550 HEKHREAGTR
+550 REAGTR
-560 VIRELV
+560 VIKELV
-566 ERINLLLGIGLDY
+566 VRINLLLGIGLDY

-585 AATLSGGESQR
+585 SATLSGGESQR

-624 DNQKMIETLRKLRDI
+624 DNVKMIETLRKLRDI

-662 GPGPGVHGGKV
+662 GPGPGVHGGEV
-673 VVQGALETILECPD
+673 VVQGELETILDCPE

-698 EIPIPQQRRELNGTF
+698 EIRLPEQRRNLNGTF
-713 LSITGAKENNLRHLD
+713 LSITGASENNLKHID
-728 VDIPLGVFICVTGA
+728 VDIPLGVLICITGA

-754 LYKRLYSIYHDSR
+754 LYKRLYSLYHDSR

-772 HDTLA
+772 HNELQ
-777 GHEHISDVINIDQ
+777 GHQHLNDVINIDQ
-790 SPIGRSSRSNPATY
+790 SPIGRSPRSNPATY

-818 PMAMARSYAVGR
+818 PLSLARGYTASR

-867 GARYNQDTLEVT
+867 GARYNEDTLDVT
-879 YNGKNIAEI
+879 YNGKNISEI
-888 LDMSIEDGVG
+888 LNMSIEDGVA
-898 FFEDQRLIRHKLS
+898 FFSDQRLIHHKLN
-911 VLNELGMGYLQIG
+911 VLYQLGLGYLQIG
-924 HPAPLLSGGEAQR
+924 HPATILSGGEAQR
-937 VKLASELGK
+937 IKLASELGK
-946 IKRGKHNLYILDE
+946 IKRGRHNLYILDE
-959 PTTGLHLADVQ
+959 PTTGLHIADVQ
-970 KLLDSLSQLVE
+970 KLLDSLNRLVDN
-981 KGHTVIVIEHH
+981 GHTVIVIEHH

-1010 HKGGQVLAYGTPEE
+1010 HKGGEVLAHGTPEDI
-1024 VAAVKAS
+1024 AKVKAS
-1031 YTGQFLREYL
+1031 YTGRFLKEYLI

>member
-15 LQDIEVEIP
+15 LQNIEVEIP
-24 RDKLVVVTGISGSGK
+24 RDQLVVVTGISGSGK

-81 SPVVSIEQKTVTMNP
+81 SPVVSIEQKTITMNP

-111 MLFATIGIAHCPYCE
+111 MLFATIGVAHCPYCE
-126 REIPIR
+126 GEIPIR
-132 SPHQILE
+132 SHYQILE
-139 RLLSLPEGT
+139 RMLSMPEGT

-180 INGTP
+180 IDRVE

-195 EDMDYD
+195 PDQEYD
-201 IQVIVDKFFIQK
+201 IQVIVDKFFVKK
-213 DIDKQVLASLEHTML
+213 DIDKQVLASLEHAML
-228 VGEGFMSFQVRDPEL
+228 VGEGFMRFDVQFPEDA
-243 PEILP
+243 ETDAIE
-248 VLGGAVG
+248 VL
-255 NRAYGEL
+255 
-262 AEESAVEN
+262 
-270 RAYGELAE
+270 
-278 EESAVENRAY
+278 
-288 GEPGAAYG
+288 
-296 ELVEEESAVENRA
+296 
-309 YGELEEGS
+309 EG
-317 AVGNR
+317 
-322 AYGEPGAAYGELWDD
+322 
-337 FGCPEHGVL
+337 FGCPKHGVL
-346 MGELGP
+346 MAELGP

-378 NLLVPDKTRSIV
+378 NLLVPDKSRSIAD
-390 EGAFV
+390 GAFV
-395 HQAAKYDPD
+395 HQAFNYDPD
-404 RWDGRTLY
+404 RWDGRTMY
-412 SLSQHYG
+412 SLAEHYG
-419 FDLDAP
+419 FDLNVP
-425 FETLS
+425 FADLPEK
-430 QDIVDILFHGT
+430 IIDILYHGT
-441 RGEEFPICQ
+441 HGEEFPILQ
-450 PPDAKPVEKRHL
+450 PEGARPVERRHL

-478 YRHYRKK
+478 YRRYRKQ

-498 VMVEHTCPDC
+498 VMVERTCPDC
-508 GGAKLK
+508 HGTKLK
-514 RQRLLVTVKER
+514 RQRLLVTIEGQ
-525 TIHELGE
+525 TIHDVGE
-532 LHFEELRDFLLS
+532 LHFEELRDFLL
-544 IDKETI
+544 TI
-550 HEKHREAGTR
+550 TDIPEKQREAGNR
-560 VIRELV
+560 VIKELV
-566 ERINLLLGIGLDY
+566 TRINLLLGIGLDY

-585 AATLSGGESQR
+585 SATLSGGESQR

-624 DNQKMIETLRKLRDI
+624 DNVKMIETLRKLRDI

-649 ESTIRAADHVIEL
+649 ESTIRAADHIIEL
-662 GPGPGVHGGKV
+662 GPGPGIHGGEV
-673 VVQGALETILECPD
+673 VVQGELKTILDCPE
-687 SLTGLYMSGRR
+687 SLTGLYMSGQR
-698 EIPIPQQRRELNGTF
+698 EIPLPEQRRNLNGTF
-713 LSITGAKENNLRHLD
+713 LSITGASENNLRNID
-728 VDIPLGVFICVTGA
+728 VDFPLGVLICITGA

-754 LYKRLYSIYHDSR
+754 LYKKLHSLYHDSR

-772 HDTLA
+772 HDELE
-777 GHEHISDVINIDQ
+777 GHQHLNDVINIDQ
-790 SPIGRSSRSNPATY
+790 SPIGRSPRSNPATY

-818 PMAMARSYAVGR
+818 PLALSRGYTASR

-867 GARYNQDTLEVT
+867 GARYNEDTLDVT
-879 YNGKNIAEI
+879 YNGKNISEI
-888 LDMSIEDGVG
+888 LNMSIEEGVA
-898 FFEDQRLIRHKLS
+898 FFADQRLIHHKLN
-911 VLNELGMGYLQIG
+911 VLYQLGMGYLQIG
-924 HPAPLLSGGEAQR
+924 HPATILSGGEAQR

-946 IKRGKHNLYILDE
+946 IKRSKHNLYILDE
-959 PTTGLHLADVQ
+959 PTTGLHIADVQ
-970 KLLDSLSQLVE
+970 KLLDSLNRLVDS
-981 KGHTVIVIEHH
+981 GHTVVVIEHH
-992 LDVIKTADYVI
+992 LDVIKTADHVI

-1010 HKGGQVLAYGTPEE
+1010 HKGGDVLAQGTPEE
-1024 VAAVKAS
+1024 IAKVKAS
-1031 YTGQFLREYL
+1031 YTGQFLKEYLI